1 MASGRSATVDV
12 GFLHGGGEMG
22 ERMRQLDW
30 ATTPLGPTGRW
41 PASLKTAVRT
51 MLAARQ
57 PMFIWWGENLITLY
71 NDAYRALAGDKHP
84 GALAQPASRAWHEV
98 WDELGPRA
106 ARAMLDDAGTFD
118 ESLLLISERHGFPE
132 ETYCTLSLSPL
143 SDGGDAVGGIL
154 GISTDDTAR
163 VIRERQLAV
172 LQDLAGRSAAAHTVE
187 ETCALAAECLHGD
200 AHDFPFA
207 AVYLVDHDGARL
219 AATCRIAVDHAATP
233 AVVTLADSPWPLAEA
248 LAARAPRVVGD
259 LHRRFGAVPSGD
271 WLQPPHEA
279 VVVPLAATPHDTPSA
294 ALVAA
299 LNPYRRFDDGYR
311 AFVELVAARIGTA
324 IARAQRAGP
333 AESGNGHT
341 SEPAVPSY
349 DQVVEALPVA
359 VYACDTQGRVTMF
372 NKAAAALLG
381 RAPAPD
387 EEMWSSPYRFYRPD
401 GSHVPFDRSPM
412 AVALREGRA
421 IRGAEVVVERP
432 DGTRRAALAHPQP
445 IRDISGEVVGAIDV
459 MVDITERRAAESE
472 LREADRRRDEFLAT
486 LAHELRNPLAPISYG
501 LHVMGLPSTG
511 PEAVARVREMMERQ
525 VQHMVRLIDG
535 LLDVSRI
542 SRGTIQLRRERV
554 DLGSAALDALE
565 TSRPLIQACAH
576 EVSVD
581 MPRDPVFVEGDA
593 IRLVQ
598 AVSNLLNNAA
608 KYTPRAGHIRLAVE
622 AAGGAAVVSVA
633 DDGIGIPSA
642 MLSRVFDLFVQ
653 LDPSL
658 ERVQGG
664 LGIGLTIVRRLVELH
679 GGTVEARSA
688 GPGAGSQF
696 VIRLAPVAGPAP
708 APGDGRGARERA
720 LALCRRILVVD
731 DNHDSALALA
741 MMLRMMG
748 HEAHTAHDGREAL
761 ETAAA
766 TRPHVI
772 LLDLGMPRLSG
783 HDTCRRLREQ
793 PWAKGI
799 TIVALTGWGQDED
812 RRRSREAG
820 FDHHLVKPV
829 DLVQL
834 ARVLGP
840 QT

>member
-1 MASGRSATVDV
+1 MPPGPTAAADA

-22 ERMRQLDW
+22 ERIRQLDW
-30 ATTPLGPTGRW
+30 AATPLGPAARW
-41 PASLKTAVRT
+41 PLPLKTTVRT

-57 PMFIWWGENLITLY
+57 PMFIWWGENLLTLY

-84 GALAQPASRAWHEV
+84 GALGQPASRAWHEV
-98 WDELGPRA
+98 WNELGPRA

-118 ESLLLISERHGFPE
+118 ESLLLIAERRGFPE

-143 SDGGDAVGGIL
+143 ADDGDGVGGIL
-154 GISTDDTAR
+154 GISTDDTPR

-172 LQDLAGRSAAAHTVE
+172 LQDLAGRSATAHTVE
-187 ETCALAAECLHGD
+187 EACAIAAECLHGD

-207 AVYLVDHDGARL
+207 AVYLVDADSARL
-219 AATCRIAVDHAATP
+219 AATCRIAPDHAATP
-233 AVVTLADSPWPLAEA
+233 PAMSLADSPWPLAEA
-248 LAARAPRVVGD
+248 MAARAPRIVGD

-279 VVVPLAATPHDTPSA
+279 VVVPLAAAPHDAPSA

-299 LNPYRRFDDGYR
+299 LNPFRRFDDGYR
-311 AFVELVAARIGTA
+311 GFVELVAARIGA
-324 IARAQRAGP
+324 SIARAQRGGTP
-333 AESGNGHT
+333 GHRNGHAT
-341 SEPAVPSY
+341 EPAVPSY

-359 VYACDTQGRVTMF
+359 VYACDAQGRVTMF
-372 NKAAAALLG
+372 NEAAAALLG
-381 RAPAPD
+381 RTPAPD

-401 GSHVPFDRSPM
+401 GSYVPFDRSPM

-445 IRDISGEVVGAIDV
+445 IRDPSGEVVGAIDV
-459 MVDITERRAAESE
+459 MVDITERRTAESE
-472 LREADRRRDEFLAT
+472 LRDADRRRDEFLAT

-501 LHVMGLPSTG
+501 LHVMGLASTG
-511 PEAVARVREMMERQ
+511 PEAVTRVREMMERQ

-535 LLDVSRI
+535 LIDGSRI
-542 SRGTIQLRRERV
+542 SRGTIELRRERV
-554 DLGSAALDALE
+554 DLGSVALDALE
-565 TSRPLIQACAH
+565 ASRPLIQACAH
-576 EVSVD
+576 EVRVEV
-581 MPRDPVFVEGDA
+581 PREPLFVEGDA
-593 IRLVQ
+593 IRLTQ

-608 KYTPRAGHIRLAVE
+608 KYTPRGGHIRLAVD
-622 AAGGAAVVSVA
+622 ATAGAAVVSVA

-653 LDPSL
+653 VDPSL

-696 VIRLAPVAGPAP
+696 VVRLAAVAGPPP
-708 APGDGRGARERA
+708 APDDPGEGRERA
-720 LALCRRILVVD
+720 LARCRRILVVD
-731 DNHDSALALA
+731 DNRDSALALA

-761 ETAAA
+761 EMAAA

-772 LLDLGMPRLSG
+772 LLDLGMPGLSG
-783 HDTCRRLREQ
+783 HETCRRLRDQ
-793 PWAKGI
+793 PWAKGV
-799 TIVALTGWGQDED
+799 TIVALTGWGQEDD

-820 FDHHLVKPV
+820 FDGHLVKPV
-829 DLVQL
+829 DLGQL
-834 ARVLGP
+834 ARVLGSP
-840 QT
+840 G